1 MIHYFYANQM
11 SNCERKSWRYILN
24 RETVL
29 WLSKNLRKRPTDSER
44 RYDYFKAYETVS
56 EKSRR
61 VNQRIKRKS
70 YNIGVII
77 YNEEDAMAFKLR
89 WL

>member
-11 SNCERKSWRYILN
+11 LNCERKGWRYILN

-29 WLSKNLRKRPTDSER
+29 WLSKNLRKRPTDGGC